1 MRRGTVRGSIVA
13 TKRLWDA
20 PKGALLK
27 IELDKED
34 GGGHLIA
41 FDTLGCGHGERV
53 LVAEG
58 SGAAAWFPGKGVPVD
73 ALIIGAIEKESG
85 DRLGETEQRGRTGLR
100 GEGDGGARNY

>member
-1 MRRGTVRGSIVA
+1 MKRGTVAGSIVVE

-27 IELDKED
+27 IKLETED

-41 FDTLGCGHGERV
+41 FDTLGCGKDERV

-58 SGAAAWFPGKGVPVD
+58 SAVAAWFQGKKIPID
-73 ALIIGAIEKESG
+73 ALIIGAVEKE
-85 DRLGETEQRGRTGLR
+85 
-100 GEGDGGARNY
+100 